1 MSKWI
6 DYLKYLM
13 EFHSVTSSARDD
25 RNARSTALYWLGK
38 VFMVLDGIQGDVV
51 LKSRVCLNETFFKVV
66 RGDVRKKDGK
76 ELRGISRNRI
86 CVGVLTDSDSF
97 VAIAENVSKPS
108 KKSTFECLGPH
119 IRPGSILDHDGDNSH
134 SPLVGKLQLTSEVH
148 TTAETKEPEDK
159 DNPLE
164 PVSSMHPLMK
174 RFMRRHGGYRREDLR
189 TGWI

>member
-1 MSKWI
+1 MKAQAFNWSSMC
-6 DYLKYLM
+6 LK
-13 EFHSVTSSARDD
+13 ENPRIT
-25 RNARSTALYWLGK
+25 
-38 VFMVLDGIQGDVV
+38 LDILQ
-51 LKSRVCLNETFFKVV
+51 N
-66 RGDVRKKDGK
+66 
-76 ELRGISRNRI
+76 NRI

-108 KKSTFECLGPH
+108 KKSTFERLGPH
-119 IRPGSILDHDGDNSH
+119 IRPSSILDHDGDNSH

-148 TTAETKEPEDK
+148 TTAETKGPEDK

-174 RFMRRHGGYRREDLR
+174 RFMRQHGGYRREDLR